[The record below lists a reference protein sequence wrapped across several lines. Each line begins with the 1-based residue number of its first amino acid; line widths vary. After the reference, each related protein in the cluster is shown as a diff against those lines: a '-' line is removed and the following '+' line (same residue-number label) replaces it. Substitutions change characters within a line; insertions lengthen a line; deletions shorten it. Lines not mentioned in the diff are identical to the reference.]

1 MQRIRTA
8 DSGESGQSLIEYAL
22 ISATLALLIFAMVD
36 LGRAMSIYSTLAGAA
51 QAAART
57 GSVSTD
63 ADVIEAAAQARMT
76 SFNSESVSIQIVQT
90 SLHTEVTLSLA
101 FQPTLPFVASTMG
114 ADSIQLTNTARVRRL
129 GGGGGGGGMAPTATP
144 PAPMDTPPPPTSTP
158 AATDTPESPTPTPC
172 WPPGKCKNK

>member
-22 ISATLALLIFAMVD
+22 ISATLAVLIFAMVD

-63 ADVIEAAAQARMT
+63 AGVIEASAQARMT
-76 SFNSESVSIQIVQT
+76 SFNSESVSIQIIQSST
-90 SLHTEVTLSLA
+90 HTEVTLSLA
-101 FQPTLPFVASTMG
+101 FQPILPFVASTMG

-129 GGGGGGGGMAPTATP
+129 GGGGGGGMAPTATP
-144 PAPMDTPPPPTSTP
+144 SGATNTPPAATSTP
-158 AATDTPESPTPTPC
+158 AATNTPEPPTPTPC